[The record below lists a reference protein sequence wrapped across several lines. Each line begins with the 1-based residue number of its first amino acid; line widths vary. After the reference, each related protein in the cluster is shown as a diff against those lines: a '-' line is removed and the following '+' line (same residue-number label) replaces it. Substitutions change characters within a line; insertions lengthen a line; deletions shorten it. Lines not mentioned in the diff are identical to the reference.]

1 MHQVP
6 VGTTTLL
13 FADLEGSTRLLQQAG
28 EEPYKQILADY
39 RQLLRTACAAFDGH
53 EVDTQGD
60 AFFLIFARATDAVS
74 AAVAMQRSFFLH
86 AWPQGSVVRVRIG
99 LHTGEPQ
106 QSAEGY
112 IGVDVHQAARI
123 MSAGHG
129 GQVLLS
135 QTVATLVEPHL
146 PAGVRLQDLGVHRL
160 KDLSHPIHLFQLL
173 IDELPTDF
181 PALKTLEHHP
191 NHLPLQPTTFIG
203 REQEIARLRDLL
215 LREEVRLLT
224 LTGPAGVG
232 KTRLGLR
239 VGAELSEQF
248 PDGVFFVSLSPVTQ
262 PQQVIPAILHTLS
275 VREPAPLPP
284 LASLEETLQEK
295 RLLLLLDNFEQVV
308 EAGSDVAALLSACPS
323 LKVLV
328 TSRVVLHLRAEWE
341 VVVSPLSVPRSPRSL
356 DPAHLA
362 QYEAVALFVARAQA
376 VRADFQLTAANA
388 AAVTAICARLD
399 GLPLA
404 IELAAA
410 RTRYFSPSQLL
421 TQLDSALALLSQG
434 ARDLPARQQTLRGA
448 IAWSYQLLPQPE
460 QQVFQRLAV
469 FVGSCDIQA
478 ASCVCSAASPL
489 PFSLLEGML
498 ALVDKSLL
506 WPLEGEEDPPRFR
519 MLQLLR
525 EFGLECLEQ
534 AGETE
539 VTREAHAAY
548 YLWLAQQSL
557 PVRDAVKQKQW
568 HDRLEQERDNL
579 RAALS
584 FLLEGTQREG
594 QAGQMAGE
602 QALRLCVALTPF
614 WERRGYF
621 REAHTF
627 FELALENRAGGGS
640 VLRAEALSQ
649 LADLEMLQDEYASAE
664 AHLSEGLAL
673 YESLGDKRGKAHCLL
688 GFARLAL
695 IRCEYETV
703 RTRVA
708 EVIMLC
714 QEVGEYSWRA
724 YALILS
730 ARASMLQGEYHQGQA
745 LLEESLRFYQAAED
759 SDALWSL
766 TWLAQLLWLS
776 NQDLARAT
784 ALAEQCLEGWRE
796 IEGQKRSANLLNI
809 LGHLHLKRD
818 EAAQARAR
826 FEQGLS
832 IVQET
837 GDRSLTAEILLG
849 LARVSL
855 LQEDPLNAS
864 RLCQQSVA
872 LLRAIDSRQILP
884 RALEGWGLALLRM
897 GEPVRAAQLW
907 GAALAQRELLG
918 IPRPPVE
925 QEVHERAERE
935 SRAQLGEKPFA
946 EAMAQGRDMTLEEI
960 LALGREATSETL
972 LPQEVSSTPSSAA
985 SPLSLAGLTTREE
998 EVLRLAAQ
1006 GLTNAQMAER
1016 LVISPRTVNT
1026 HLTSIYSK
1034 IGVTSR
1040 SAATRYAIE
1049 HHLV

>member
-6 VGTTTLL
+6 AGTATLL
-13 FADLEGSTRLLQQAG
+13 FADLEGSTRLLQQVG
-28 EEPYKQILADY
+28 EESYKQILADY

-60 AFFLIFARATDAVS
+60 AFFLIFARATAAVS
-74 AAVAMQRSFFLH
+74 AAVAMQRSIAQH
-86 AWPQGSVVRVRIG
+86 GWPEGRTIRVRIG

-106 QSAEGY
+106 QSALGY

-135 QTVATLVEPHL
+135 QTVAALVEPHL
-146 PAGVRLQDLGVHRL
+146 PAGVRLQDLGIHRL
-160 KDLSHPIHLFQLL
+160 KDLAHPVHLFQLL
-173 IDELPTDF
+173 IDGLPTDF

-191 NHLPLQPTTFIG
+191 NNLPLQPTAFIG

-224 LTGPAGVG
+224 LTGPPGVG

-248 PDGVFFVSLSPVTQ
+248 PDGVFFVPLAPVTQ

-275 VREPAPLPP
+275 IREPEPTPLSP
-284 LASLEETLQEK
+284 LASLAEALQEK
-295 RLLLLLDNFEQVV
+295 RLLLLLDDFEQVV
-308 EAGSDVAALLSACPS
+308 EAGSDVAALLSACPGI
-323 LKVLV
+323 KVLV
-328 TSRVVLHLRAEWE
+328 TSRVVLHLQAEWE
-341 VVVSPLSVPRSPRSL
+341 VVVSPLSVPRSPHSL

-376 VRADFQLTAANA
+376 VRTDFQLTAANA
-388 AAVTAICARLD
+388 AAVMATCARLD

-410 RTRYFSPSQLL
+410 RTRYFSPSQLV

-448 IAWSYQLLPQPE
+448 MAWSYQLLSQPE
-460 QQVFQRLAV
+460 QQLFQRLAV
-469 FVGSCDIQA
+469 FVGSCDLQA
-478 ASCVCSAASPL
+478 ASRVCTAASPL
-489 PFSLLEGML
+489 PFSLLEGLL

-506 WPLEGEEDPPRFR
+506 WPLEDEQDSPRFR

-539 VTREAHAAY
+539 ATREAHAAY
-548 YLWLAQQSL
+548 YLWLAEQSL
-557 PVRDAVKQKQW
+557 PVRDPVKQKHW
-568 HDRLEQERDNL
+568 HARLEQERDNL

-584 FLLEGTQREG
+584 SLLEGAQREG
-594 QAGQMAGE
+594 QLAGE
-602 QALRLCVALTPF
+602 QALRLCLALTPF
-614 WERRGYF
+614 WLRRGYF

-627 FELALENRAGGGS
+627 FELALENRASGGAA
-640 VLRAEALSQ
+640 LRAEAFAQ
-649 LADLEMLQDEYASAE
+649 LANLEMLQDDYAE
-664 AHLSEGLAL
+664 AQAHLTEGLAL
-673 YESLGDKRGKAHCLL
+673 SESLEDIRGKAHCLV

-695 IRCEYETV
+695 IRCEWEMV

-730 ARASMLQGEYHQGQA
+730 ARVSMLQGEYRQGQA
-745 LLEESLRFYQAAED
+745 LLEESLRCYQAAED
-759 SDALWSL
+759 ADALWSL
-766 TWLAQLLWLS
+766 TWLARLLWLS

-796 IEGQKRSANLLNI
+796 IEGQKRSAYALNI
-809 LGHLHLKRD
+809 LGHLHLKRG
-818 EAAQARAR
+818 EAEEARAR

-837 GDRSLTAEILLG
+837 GDRAMTAEILLG
-849 LARVSL
+849 LANVSL
-855 LQEDPLNAS
+855 HQEDPLNAS
-864 RLCQQSVA
+864 RLCQQSIA

-884 RALEGWGLALLRM
+884 RALEGWGIVLLRM
-897 GEPVRAAQLW
+897 GEPARAVHLW
-907 GAALAQRELLG
+907 GAALARRETLG
-918 IPRPPVE
+918 IPRPPIE
-925 QEVHERAERE
+925 QEAYEPAVRE
-935 SRAQLGEKPFA
+935 GHAQLGEKAFT
-946 EAMAQGRDMTLEEI
+946 EAMARGRDMTLEEI
-960 LALGREATSETL
+960 LAMGSKAASEAL
-972 LPQEVSSTPSSAA
+972 FPQGVSSAPASAA
-985 SPLSLAGLTTREE
+985 SSRSPAGLTAREE
-998 EVLRLAAQ
+998 EVLRLVAQ
-1006 GLTNAQMAER
+1006 GLTNAQMAKR

-1040 SAATRYAIE
+1040 AAATRYAIE

>member
-28 EEPYKQILADY
+28 EESYKQILADY

-74 AAVAMQRSFFLH
+74 AAVAMQRSFALH
-86 AWPQGSVVRVRIG
+86 AWPQGSTVRVRIG

-112 IGVDVHQAARI
+112 IGLDVHQAARI

-239 VGAELSEQF
+239 VGAELSQQF
-248 PDGVFFVSLSPVTQ
+248 PDGVFFVPLAPVTQ

-308 EAGSDVAALLSACPS
+308 EAGSDVAALLSACPR

-328 TSRVVLHLRAEWE
+328 TSRVVLHLQAEWE

-448 IAWSYQLLPQPE
+448 IAWSYQLLSQPE
-460 QQVFQRLAV
+460 QQLFQRLAV

-478 ASCVCSAASPL
+478 ASPVCSAASPL

-519 MLQLLR
+519 MLHLLR

-548 YLWLAQQSL
+548 YLWLAEQSL
-557 PVRDAVKQKQW
+557 PLRDPVKQKQW

-584 FLLEGTQREG
+584 FLLEGSQREG

-602 QALRLCVALTPF
+602 QALRLCLALTPF

-627 FELALENRAGGGS
+627 FELALENRASEGS

-649 LADLEMLQDEYASAE
+649 LADLEMLQDEYASAG

-673 YESLGDKRGKAHCLL
+673 YESLGDKRGKAHCLV

-695 IRCEYETV
+695 IRCEWETV

-818 EAAQARAR
+818 EVAQARAR

-837 GDRSLTAEILLG
+837 GDRAMAAEILLG

-884 RALEGWGLALLRM
+884 RALEGWGLVLLRM
-897 GEPVRAAQLW
+897 GEPVRAARIW
-907 GAALAQRELLG
+907 GAALARREMLG

-925 QEVHERAERE
+925 QEVYERAERE
-935 SRAQLGEKPFA
+935 GRAQLGEKPFA

-960 LALGREATSETL
+960 LAMGREASSETL
-972 LPQEVSSTPSSAA
+972 LPQEVSSTSSSAA
-985 SPLSLAGLTTREE
+985 SPLSLAGLTAREE

-1040 SAATRYAIE
+1040 VAATRYAIE

>member
-13 FADLEGSTRLLQQAG
+13 FTDLEGSTRLLQQAG
-28 EEPYKQILADY
+28 EESYKQILADY
-39 RQLLRTACAAFDGH
+39 RQLLRTACATFDGH

-74 AAVAMQRSFFLH
+74 AAVAMQRAFFLH
-86 AWPQGSVVRVRIG
+86 AWSEGSTVRVRIG
-99 LHTGEPQ
+99 LHTGEPH

-160 KDLSHPIHLFQLL
+160 KDLTRPTHLFQLL

-191 NHLPLQPTTFIG
+191 NNLPLQPTAFIG
-203 REQEIARLRDLL
+203 REQEIAQLHDLL

-239 VGAELSEQF
+239 VGAELCDQF
-248 PDGVFFVSLSPVTQ
+248 PDGVFFVPLAPVTL

-275 VREPAPLPP
+275 VHEPATLPP
-284 LASLEETLQEK
+284 LASLEEALGEK
-295 RLLLLLDNFEQVV
+295 RLLLLLDNFEQVAQ
-308 EAGSDVAALLSACPS
+308 AGSDVAALLSACPR

-328 TSRVVLHLRAEWE
+328 TSRAVLHLQAEWE
-341 VVVSPLSVPRSPRSL
+341 VVVSPLSVPRSPHSL
-356 DPAHLA
+356 DSAHLA
-362 QYEAVALFVARAQA
+362 QYEALVLFVARAQA
-376 VRADFQLTAANA
+376 VRADFQLTEANA
-388 AAVTAICARLD
+388 PAVTAICTRLD

-434 ARDLPARQQTLRGA
+434 ARDLPVRQQTLRGA
-448 IAWSYQLLPQPE
+448 IAWSYQLLSQPE

-469 FVGSCDIQA
+469 FVGSCDLQA
-478 ASCVCSAASPL
+478 ASRVCSAASPL

-498 ALVDKSLL
+498 SLVDKSLL

-539 VTREAHAAY
+539 VTREAHSTY
-548 YLWLAQQSL
+548 YLWLAEQSL
-557 PVRDAVKQKQW
+557 PVRDPVTQKHW

-579 RAALS
+579 RAALFWS
-584 FLLEGTQREG
+584 LEGAQREG
-594 QAGQMAGE
+594 QAGQLAGK
-602 QALRLCVALTPF
+602 QALRLCLALHPF
-614 WERRGYF
+614 WVRRGYF
-621 REAHTF
+621 REGCTC
-627 FELALENRAGGGS
+627 FERALANRAGGAS
-640 VLRAEALSQ
+640 ALRAEALSQ

-664 AHLSEGLAL
+664 AHFAEGLAL
-673 YESLGDKRGKAHCLL
+673 SESLGDTRGRVHGLV

-695 IRCEYETV
+695 GRCEYEAV

-730 ARASMLQGEYHQGQA
+730 ARASMLQGEYRQGQA

-759 SDALWSL
+759 PSALWSL

-796 IEGQKRSANLLNI
+796 IEGQKRSAQLLNI

-818 EAAQARAR
+818 EAAQALAR

-832 IVQET
+832 IAQET
-837 GDRSLTAEILLG
+837 RDQAMTAEILLG

-872 LLRAIDSRQILP
+872 LLRAIDSRHILP
-884 RALEGWGLALLRM
+884 RALEGWGLVLLRM

-907 GAALAQRELLG
+907 GAALARREMLG
-918 IPRPPVE
+918 IPRPPIE
-925 QEVHERAERE
+925 QEVYERAEQE
-935 SRAQLGEKPFA
+935 GRAQLGEKPFA
-946 EAMAQGRDMTLEEI
+946 EAMVQGRNLTLEEI
-960 LALGREATSETL
+960 LALG
-972 LPQEVSSTPSSAA
+972 SSATPEA
-985 SPLSLAGLTTREE
+985 ILPHH
-998 EVLRLAAQ
+998 
-1006 GLTNAQMAER
+1006 
-1016 LVISPRTVNT
+1016 PP
-1026 HLTSIYSK
+1026 
-1034 IGVTSR
+1034 SR
-1040 SAATRYAIE
+1040 FPD
-1049 HHLV
+1049 